1 MSSRVNA
8 AAAGLLAVAALIGE
22 PTEAAAQDPSPTEQA
37 AAASSPGPSWSGS
50 ASVAAYFVPEDS
62 NYLQPTVSVDRGWLH
77 LEARYNYEAQQTA
90 SFWAGVNFEAGER
103 VTLALTPMFGIVTG
117 DTDGVAPGLLV
128 TLATWKLELYSEA
141 EWMVDTAET
150 SDSFFY
156 NWSELTLQPV
166 EWFRFGLVTQRTR
179 AYQSDRDIQRGLLGG
194 VMWRNASFTGHV
206 FEPFSDQPT
215 VVVSIGVQF

>member
-1 MSSRVNA
+1 M
-8 AAAGLLAVAALIGE
+8 
-22 PTEAAAQDPSPTEQA
+22 PD
-37 AAASSPGPSWSGS
+37 
-50 ASVAAYFVPEDS
+50 DS
-62 NYLQPTVSVDRGWLH
+62 NYLQPTVSADRGWLH

-141 EWMVDTAET
+141 EWVVDSAET

-166 EWFRFGLVTQRTR
+166 EWFRFGLVDPAHARLPERPRHPTR
-179 AYQSDRDIQRGLLGG
+179 PARRRDVAERVVHRARLRAVLGSADSGG
-194 VMWRNASFTGHV
+194 VDRGAVLT
-206 FEPFSDQPT
+206 DR
-215 VVVSIGVQF
+215 

>member
-50 ASVAAYFVPEDS
+50 ASVAGYFVPDDS

-141 EWMVDTAET
+141 EWVVDTAET

>member
-8 AAAGLLAVAALIGE
+8 AAAGLLAVAVLIGE

-37 AAASSPGPSWSGS
+37 AAASSPGPTWSGS
-50 ASVAAYFVPEDS
+50 ASVAGYFVPEDS
-62 NYLQPTVSVDRGWLH
+62 NYLQPTVSADRGWLH

-103 VTLALTPMFGIVTG
+103 VTLALTPMFGIVIG

-141 EWMVDTAET
+141 EWVVDTAET

-215 VVVSIGVQF
+215 VVVSVAIEF

>member
-8 AAAGLLAVAALIGE
+8 AAAGLLAVAVLIGE

-50 ASVAAYFVPEDS
+50 ASVAGYFVPEDS

-150 SDSFFY
+150 SDIFFY